1 MEAEAKALFL
11 WSFVGTVRMR
21 LLGENERSLWHALGD
36 EGKRSFLNET
46 EQYLLETQIAIGNS
60 REANNAVS

>member
-1 MEAEAKALFL
+1 
-11 WSFVGTVRMR
+11 MR

-46 EQYLLETQIAIGNS
+46 EQYMLETQVAIRNY

>member
-1 MEAEAKALFL
+1 MNDLC
-11 WSFVGTVRMR
+11 GTP
-21 LLGENERSLWHALGD
+21 LGMN